1 MDDLYGYLLK
11 DEQLRGMF
19 ENWGYDDKVLV
30 SRCND
35 LLTKI
40 KSYLYIFDYPSVKEG
55 ASKDIT
61 FNDACLNN
69 ILQIR
74 KLLTLLPRT
83 HVAALQRLGII
94 VIAPSEIRANP
105 FIPFNDIVIKNM
117 EKVFSDIL
125 GLQSSIK
132 EDVVANAKFKTIIRG
147 ICFKNSEKLEK
158 TRARLNEI
166 IETGNVNLIKDVLS
180 LFNFVERLDT
190 HLQRCEVDEF
200 RTFCNDRACMDAV
213 SYTLI
218 EALKCLKDASDDT
231 KSYYDD
237 LGIDLMR
244 LSKIHVAI
252 VKRGISPF
260 ELINENYYIEELWS
274 QIKVVT
280 DSAFAL
286 ADIALS
292 EGDVK

>member
-40 KSYLYIFDYPSVKEG
+40 KSYLYIFDYPNVKEG

-74 KLLTLLPRT
+74 KLLTLLPKT
-83 HVAALQRLGII
+83 HVESLQRLGII
-94 VIAPSEIRANP
+94 VIAPSEIRVNP

-117 EKVFSDIL
+117 EKVFADIL
-125 GLQSSIK
+125 GLQSETK
-132 EDVVANAKFKTIIRG
+132 EDVRANSKFKVIIRG
-147 ICFKNSEKLEK
+147 IDFKHDSQLEK
-158 TRARLNEI
+158 TKARLEQI
-166 IETGNVNLIKDVLS
+166 TETGNVNLIKDVLS
-180 LFNFVERLDT
+180 LFNFVERLDY
-190 HLQRCEVDEF
+190 HLQRCEVNNF
-200 RTFCNDRACMDAV
+200 RDFTNDKACMDAV

-218 EALKCLKDASDDT
+218 EALKCLTRASDDT
-231 KSYYDD
+231 KKYYEK
-237 LGIDLMR
+237 LGIDLIE
-244 LSKIHVAI
+244 LSRIHVAI

-260 ELINENYYIEELWS
+260 ELVNENYYVEELWS
-274 QIKVVT
+274 QIKIVT

-286 ADIALS
+286 ASLALQ
-292 EGDVK
+292 

>member
-1 MDDLYGYLLK
+1 MEDLYGYLLK

-19 ENWGYDDKVLV
+19 ENWGYDDKVII

-40 KSYLYIFDYPSVKEG
+40 KSYLYIFNYESVKEG
-55 ASKDIT
+55 ASKDST

-74 KLLTLLPRT
+74 KLLSLLPVT
-83 HVAALQRLGII
+83 HVRALQRLGII
-94 VIAPSEIRANP
+94 VIAPGEIRSKP

-125 GLQSSIK
+125 GYQSSVK
-132 EDVVANAKFKTIIRG
+132 EDILANSKFKTIIRG
-147 ICFKNSEKLEK
+147 ITFNNSNSLEIARKKLTAKVED
-158 TRARLNEI
+158 
-166 IETGNVNLIKDVLS
+166 GNVNMIKDILR
-180 LFNFVERLDT
+180 LFDFVERLDY

-200 RTFCNDRACMDAV
+200 RQFVNDKACMDAV
-213 SYTLI
+213 SYTLL
-218 EALKCLKDASDDT
+218 EALRCLEKASDDT
-231 KSYYDD
+231 KSYYAE
-237 LGIDLMR
+237 LGIDLVR

-252 VKRGISPF
+252 VKRGITQF
-260 ELINENYYIEELWS
+260 EIVSENYYIEELWS

-286 ADIALS
+286 AEIATR
-292 EGDVK
+292 

>member
-11 DEQLRGMF
+11 DENLKGMF

-35 LLTKI
+35 LLTRI
-40 KSYLYIFDYPSVKEG
+40 KSYLYIFGYENIKEG

-61 FNDACLNN
+61 FYDACLNN

-74 KLLTLLPRT
+74 KLLTQLPKT
-83 HVAALQRLGII
+83 HVEALQRLGII
-94 VIAPSEIRANP
+94 VIAPSEIRSNP

-125 GLQSSIK
+125 GLQSSTK
-132 EDVVANAKFKTIIRG
+132 EDVLANAKFRTIIRG
-147 ICFKNSEKLEK
+147 ITFTNSEELSK
-158 TRARLNEI
+158 TRNRLNSL
-166 IETGNVNLIKDVLS
+166 IESGNVNLIKDVLA
-180 LFNFVERLDT
+180 LLNYVERLDF
-190 HLQRCEVDEF
+190 HLQRCEVDDF
-200 RTFCNDRACMDAV
+200 RTFSSDRACMDAI

-218 EALKCLKDASDDT
+218 EALKTMTRASEDT
-231 KSYYDD
+231 KKYYNDIGVD
-237 LGIDLMR
+237 LTR
-244 LSKIHVAI
+244 LSKIHLAI
-252 VKRGISPF
+252 VKKGITQF
-260 ELINENYYIEELWS
+260 ELINENYYMEELWS

-286 ADIALS
+286 AKIALR
-292 EGDVK
+292 

>member
-1 MDDLYGYLLK
+1 MEDLYGYLLQ

-19 ENWGYDDKVLV
+19 ENWGFEDKVLV

-35 LLTKI
+35 LLTRI
-40 KSYLYIFDYPSVKEG
+40 KSYMYIFGYSNVKEG
-55 ASKDIT
+55 VDKDVT

-74 KLLTLLPRT
+74 KLLTLLPKT
-83 HVAALQRLGII
+83 HVSALQKLGII
-94 VIAPSEIRANP
+94 VIAPNEIRSNP
-105 FIPFNDIVIKNM
+105 FIPFNDLVLKNM

-125 GLQSSIK
+125 GLQSSVK
-132 EDVVANAKFKTIIRG
+132 EDVLANAKFKTIIRG
-147 ICFKNSEKLEK
+147 IDFEASQSLEK
-158 TRARLNEI
+158 TRKRLNSL
-166 IETGNVNLIKDVLS
+166 IESGNVNLIKDVLS
-180 LFNFVERLDT
+180 LFNFVERLDY
-190 HLQRCEVDEF
+190 HLQRCEIDDF
-200 RTFCNDRACMDAV
+200 INFSKDRACMDAI

-218 EALKCLKDASDDT
+218 EALKCMTRASEET
-231 KSYYDD
+231 KKYYPD
-237 LGIDLMR
+237 LGVDVVG
-244 LSKIHVAI
+244 LSKIHLAI

-286 ADIALS
+286 AEIALR
-292 EGDVK
+292 

>member
-11 DEQLRGMF
+11 DEQLKGMF
-19 ENWGYDDKVLV
+19 ENWGYEDKVLV

-40 KSYLYIFDYPSVKEG
+40 KSYLYVFNYESIKEG

-74 KLLTLLPRT
+74 KLLTLLPKT
-83 HVAALQRLGII
+83 HVSALQKLGII
-94 VIAPSEIRANP
+94 VIAPSEIRVNP
-105 FIPFNDIVIKNM
+105 FIPFNDIVVKNM

-125 GLQSSIK
+125 GLQTSVK
-132 EDVVANAKFKTIIRG
+132 EDVMANSKFKVIIRG
-147 ICFKNSEKLEK
+147 IDFKESEKLEK
-158 TRARLNEI
+158 VRNQIASC
-166 IETGNVNLIKDVLS
+166 IETGNVNMIKDVLA
-180 LFNFVERLDT
+180 LFEYVERLDY
-190 HLQRCEVDEF
+190 HLQRCEVDDF
-200 RTFCNDRACMDAV
+200 RSFTNDRACMDAI

-218 EALKCLKDASDDT
+218 EALKCLTKASEDT
-231 KSYYDD
+231 KKYYDD
-237 LGIDLMR
+237 LGIDLVR
-244 LSKIHVAI
+244 LSKIHLAI

-286 ADIALS
+286 ANIIIG
-292 EGDVK
+292 EE

>member
-11 DEQLRGMF
+11 DENLKGMF
-19 ENWGYDDKVLV
+19 ENWGYEDKVLV

-40 KSYLYIFDYPSVKEG
+40 KSYLYIFGYETIKEG
-55 ASKDIT
+55 TIKDLT

-74 KLLTLLPRT
+74 KLLTLLPKT
-83 HVAALQRLGII
+83 HVEALQKLGII

-105 FIPFNDIVIKNM
+105 FIPFNDLVIKNM

-125 GLQSSIK
+125 GLQSSTK
-132 EDVVANAKFKTIIRG
+132 DTVVANSKFKTIIRG
-147 ICFKNSEKLEK
+147 IDFKNSDILEK
-158 TRARLNEI
+158 TRNRLHAL
-166 IETGNVNLIKDVLS
+166 IETGNVNLIMDVLN
-180 LFNFVERLDT
+180 LFNFVERLDL
-190 HLQRCEVDEF
+190 HLQRCEVRDF
-200 RTFCNDRACMDAV
+200 SDFIADKACMDAV

-218 EALKCLKDASDDT
+218 EALKVMTRASDET
-231 KSYYDD
+231 KKYYYDIGVD
-237 LGIDLMR
+237 LPS
-244 LSKIHVAI
+244 LSKIHLAI
-252 VKRGISPF
+252 VKRGITQF

-286 ADIALS
+286 ANIALR
-292 EGDVK
+292 

>member
-11 DEQLRGMF
+11 DEQLKGMF

-40 KSYLYIFDYPSVKEG
+40 KSYLYVFDYPSVKDG
-55 ASKDIT
+55 ASKDVT

-74 KLLTLLPRT
+74 KLLTLLPKN
-83 HVAALQRLGII
+83 HIASLQRLGII
-94 VIAPSEIRANP
+94 VIAPKEIRSNP
-105 FIPFNDIVIKNM
+105 FIPFNDIVIANM

-125 GLQSSIK
+125 GLHNSVK
-132 EDVVANAKFKTIIRG
+132 ENVLANAKFKTIIRG
-147 ICFKNSEKLEK
+147 IDFKVSEKLESIK
-158 TRARLNEI
+158 SQLSNVV
-166 IETGNVNLIKDVLS
+166 ETGNVNLIKDVYS
-180 LFNFVERLDT
+180 LFTFVERLDF
-190 HLQRCEVDEF
+190 HLQRCEVDDF
-200 RTFCNDRACMDAV
+200 RSFCNDRACMDAI

-218 EALKCLKDASDDT
+218 EALKCLSKASEDT
-231 KSYYDD
+231 KMHYER
-237 LGIDLMR
+237 LGIDLAR

-286 ADIALS
+286 AEIALR
-292 EGDVK
+292 

>member
-40 KSYLYIFDYPSVKEG
+40 KSYMYIFDYPSVKEG

-74 KLLTLLPRT
+74 KLLTLLPKT
-83 HVAALQRLGII
+83 HVEALQKLGII
-94 VIAPSEIRANP
+94 VIAPSEIRVNP
-105 FIPFNDIVIKNM
+105 FIPFNDIVLKNM
-117 EKVFSDIL
+117 EKVFADIL
-125 GLQSSIK
+125 GLQSETK
-132 EDVVANAKFKTIIRG
+132 DDVKANSKFKVIIRG
-147 ICFKNSEKLEK
+147 IDFKSDDKLEK
-158 TRARLNEI
+158 TRARLEQI
-166 IETGNVNLIKDVLS
+166 VESGNVNLIKDVLS
-180 LFNFVERLDT
+180 LIHFVERLDY
-190 HLQRCEVDEF
+190 HLQRCEVDDF
-200 RTFCNDRACMDAV
+200 RTFSNDKACMDAI

-218 EALKCLKDASDDT
+218 EALKCLTRASDDT
-231 KSYYDD
+231 KKYYED
-237 LGIDLMR
+237 LGIDLIR

-280 DSAFAL
+280 DSTFAL
-286 ADIALS
+286 ADIALR
-292 EGDVK
+292 

>member
-11 DEQLRGMF
+11 DEQLKGMF

-40 KSYLYIFDYPSVKEG
+40 RSYLYIFDYSSVKEG
-55 ASKDIT
+55 ASKDVT

-74 KLLTLLPRT
+74 KLLSLLPKN
-83 HVAALQRLGII
+83 HVEALQKLGII
-94 VIAPSEIRANP
+94 VIAPKEIRANP
-105 FIPFNDIVIKNM
+105 FIPFNDIVIENM

-125 GLQSSIK
+125 GLQSSTK
-132 EDVVANAKFKTIIRG
+132 DSVLANAKFKTIIRG
-147 ICFKNSEKLEK
+147 IDFKVS
-158 TRARLNEI
+158 ARLEEAKTKLSSI
-166 IETGNVNLIKDVLS
+166 VETGNVNLIKDVFS
-180 LFNFVERLDT
+180 LFTFVERLDF
-190 HLQRCEVDEF
+190 HLQRCEVDDF
-200 RTFCNDRACMDAV
+200 RSFSNDKACMDAI

-218 EALKCLKDASDDT
+218 EALKCLTRASDDT
-231 KSYYDD
+231 KMHYEK
-237 LGIDLMR
+237 LGIDLTR

-260 ELINENYYIEELWS
+260 ELINENYYTEELWS

-286 ADIALS
+286 ADIALR
-292 EGDVK
+292 

>member
-11 DEQLRGMF
+11 DEQLKGMF

-40 KSYLYIFDYPSVKEG
+40 KSYLYIFDYPSIKDG
-55 ASKDIT
+55 ASRDVT

-74 KLLTLLPRT
+74 KLLTLLPKD
-83 HVAALQRLGII
+83 HVLALQRLGII
-94 VIAPSEIRANP
+94 VIAPKEIRSNP
-105 FIPFNDIVIKNM
+105 FIPFNDIVIENM

-125 GLQSSIK
+125 GLQSSTK
-132 EDVVANAKFKTIIRG
+132 ARVLANSKFKTIIRG
-147 ICFKNSEKLEK
+147 IDFKVSERLETIKNKLS
-158 TRARLNEI
+158 NI
-166 IETGNVNLIKDVLS
+166 VETGNVNLIKDVYS
-180 LFNFVERLDT
+180 LFTFVERLDF
-190 HLQRCEVDEF
+190 HLQRCEVDDF
-200 RTFCNDRACMDAV
+200 RSFSNDRACIDAI
-213 SYTLI
+213 SYTLV
-218 EALKCLKDASDDT
+218 EALKCLTRASDDT
-231 KSYYDD
+231 KSHYER
-237 LGIDLMR
+237 LGIDLAS
-244 LSKIHVAI
+244 LSKIHLAI

-260 ELINENYYIEELWS
+260 EVINENYYIEELWS

-286 ADIALS
+286 AEIALR
-292 EGDVK
+292 

>member
-11 DEQLRGMF
+11 DEQLKGMF

-40 KSYLYIFDYPSVKEG
+40 KSYLYIFNYESVKEG
-55 ASKDIT
+55 ASKDVT

-74 KLLTLLPRT
+74 KLLTLLPKT
-83 HVAALQRLGII
+83 HVNALQKLGII
-94 VIAPSEIRANP
+94 VIAPSEIRVNP

-125 GLQSSIK
+125 GLQTSIK
-132 EDVVANAKFKTIIRG
+132 EDVMANSKFKVIIRG
-147 ICFKNSEKLEK
+147 IDFKESVQLELVRNKLSSS
-158 TRARLNEI
+158 
-166 IETGNVNLIKDVLS
+166 IETANVNMIKDVLA
-180 LFNFVERLDT
+180 LFDYVERLDY
-190 HLQRCEVDEF
+190 HLQRCEVDDF
-200 RTFCNDRACMDAV
+200 RTFSNDRACMDAI

-218 EALKCLKDASDDT
+218 EALKCLTKASEDT
-231 KSYYDD
+231 KKHYED
-237 LGIDLMR
+237 LGIDLVR
-244 LSKIHVAI
+244 LSKIHLAI

-286 ADIALS
+286 AQIILG
-292 EGDVK
+292 EE

>member
-35 LLTKI
+35 LLTRI
-40 KSYLYIFDYPSVKEG
+40 KSYLYIFDYPSIKEG
-55 ASKDIT
+55 VEKDLT
-61 FNDACLNN
+61 FHDACLNN

-74 KLLTLLPRT
+74 KLLTLLPKT

-94 VIAPSEIRANP
+94 VIAPNEIRSNP
-105 FIPFNDIVIKNM
+105 FIPFNDIVVKNM

-125 GLQSSIK
+125 GLQSSTK
-132 EDVVANAKFKTIIRG
+132 EDVLANAKFKTIIRG
-147 ICFKNSEKLEK
+147 IDFKTSKSLEK
-158 TRARLNEI
+158 TRNRLSALVER
-166 IETGNVNLIKDVLS
+166 GNVNLIKDVLS
-180 LFNFVERLDT
+180 LFNFVERLDY
-190 HLQRCEVDEF
+190 HLQRCEVDDF
-200 RTFCNDRACMDAV
+200 ISFSKDRACMDAIC
-213 SYTLI
+213 YTLI
-218 EALKCLKDASDDT
+218 EALKCMTRASEET
-231 KSYYDD
+231 KKYYED
-237 LGIDLMR
+237 LGVDLIS
-244 LSKIHVAI
+244 LSKIHLAV

-260 ELINENYYIEELWS
+260 ELVNENYYMEELWS

-286 ADIALS
+286 AEIALR
-292 EGDVK
+292 